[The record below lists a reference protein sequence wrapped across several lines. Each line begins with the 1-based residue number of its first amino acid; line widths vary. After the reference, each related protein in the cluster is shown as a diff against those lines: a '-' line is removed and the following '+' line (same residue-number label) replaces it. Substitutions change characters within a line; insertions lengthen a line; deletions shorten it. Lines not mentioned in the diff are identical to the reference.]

1 MQSGCRGTSGRSRNL
16 SSAPV
21 LGIDVRRT
29 DSFRTRHTKP
39 KFAPVSRCQAV
50 LSKSKWC
57 SDHDLRHLKSGLSTS
72 SRNRR
77 YGDLPTAGFSQR
89 RSPTVRGFPQPDAP
103 LASPRYS
110 SLRSVFFSSD
120 PCQDGAAVRSVS
132 FGARTAGWFDIGQ
145 LVRATGRRDPM
156 CRRNAGAEIS
166 LQTSREAVGGRVV
179 IVRACV
185 RSSTA
190 NGAGQCW
197 LGRTRYAEQPNAK
210 ERGRV
215 VDQGEKYSGIQGVIK
230 VEQADPSA
238 YRCCGSLVV
247 IESGPRA
254 CLG

>member
-185 RSSTA
+185 RA
-190 NGAGQCW
+190 IKHGQRRW
-197 LGRTRYAEQPNAK
+197 TVLAWKNAL
-210 ERGRV
+210 
-215 VDQGEKYSGIQGVIK
+215 
-230 VEQADPSA
+230 
-238 YRCCGSLVV
+238 C
-247 IESGPRA
+247 
-254 CLG
+254 